1 MTVKD
6 VIKFTATLLGRE
18 KVLEYLSSEKSDNSD
33 AQTLCQLDV
42 MTRCLNIVINELACT
57 YAPMTIRE
65 TVDTKQGRVYFSE
78 LKETLLKVR
87 SIASENGKQLNYKLS
102 AEYIVVDSARVEI
115 EYDFVPCNYG
125 ITDVI
130 GYKESQI
137 PVRILAY
144 GTCAEFCL
152 TERAFDD
159 AVVFHKK
166 YMDGIAEICSPKN
179 VKIRARGFI

>member
-6 VIKFTATLLGRE
+6 VIKITATLLGRE
-18 KVLEYLSSEKSDNSD
+18 KVLEYLSSENPDSFD
-33 AQTLCQLDV
+33 AQTLCQVDV

-57 YAPMTIRE
+57 YVPMTIRE
-65 TVDTKQGRVYFSE
+65 TVETKQGKVYFSD
-78 LKETLLKVR
+78 LKETLLKIR
-87 SIASENGKQLNYKLS
+87 SITGENGKQLTYKLS
-102 AEYIVVDSARVEI
+102 AEYIVVDSARVDI